1 MMYIFDEILQR
12 MTYTVLLEGT
22 DVDEAVRIAKEF
34 TKLNLQTK
42 EYLLARLQ
50 MITEEE
56 KSLHS
61 TITDNGLNNE

>member
-1 MMYIFDEILQR
+1 MYIFDEILQR

-22 DVDEAVRIAKEF
+22 DVDEAVRLAKEF
-34 TKLNLQTK
+34 TKLNIQTK

>member
-12 MTYTVLLEGT
+12 MTYTVLLEDT
-22 DVDEAVRIAKEF
+22 DVDEAVRLAKEF
-34 TKLNLQTK
+34 TKLNIQTK

-56 KSLHS
+56 KNLHS
-61 TITDNGLNNE
+61 TITNNGLNNE

>member
-12 MTYTVLLEGT
+12 VTYTVLLEGT
-22 DVDEAVRIAKEF
+22 DVDEAVRLAKEF
-34 TKLNLQTK
+34 TKLNIQTK

>member
-1 MMYIFDEILQR
+1 MYIFDEILQR
-12 MTYTVLLEGT
+12 MTYTVLLEDT

>member
-12 MTYTVLLEGT
+12 MTYTVLLEDT

-56 KSLHS
+56 KSLHN
-61 TITDNGLNNE
+61 TITDNGLSNE

>member
-1 MMYIFDEILQR
+1 MSVFRRGDRGDDFGAPQQASNRRRRFSFGLS
-12 MTYTVLLEGT
+12 
-22 DVDEAVRIAKEF
+22 EAVRIAKEF

-56 KSLHS
+56 K
-61 TITDNGLNNE
+61 GNNE

>member
-1 MMYIFDEILQR
+1 MYIFDEILQR
-12 MTYTVLLEGT
+12 MTYTVLLEDT

-56 KSLHS
+56 KSLHN
-61 TITDNGLNNE
+61 TITDNGLSNE